1 MHHQVWSSCVKKTT
15 HLNLSVFYTCSSML
29 YFKYKTEREGRAQKG
44 NSCTAGEWQL
54 LRWMTIY
61 VQSNNH
67 SLNSLTIYF
76 QCSKNAQA
84 KFLYISI
91 ILLFAEW
98 WEPETEN
105 AIIFFLMKN
114 MTKWNWKSGVRVE
127 SLIVSTIVHDSL
139 LMTIVTAEM
148 KKYKEKKCK

>member
-15 HLNLSVFYTCSSML
+15 HLNLSVFYTCSTML

-44 NSCTAGEWQL
+44 NSCNAGEWQL

-84 KFLYISI
+84 KFLYI
-91 ILLFAEW
+91 
-98 WEPETEN
+98 
-105 AIIFFLMKN
+105 FFLAFYYFTFCRVMRTRNGKCNNIFSFAFKMRMKN
-114 MTKWNWKSGVRVE
+114 ITKWNWESGVRVE

-139 LMTIVTAEM
+139 
-148 KKYKEKKCK
+148 C